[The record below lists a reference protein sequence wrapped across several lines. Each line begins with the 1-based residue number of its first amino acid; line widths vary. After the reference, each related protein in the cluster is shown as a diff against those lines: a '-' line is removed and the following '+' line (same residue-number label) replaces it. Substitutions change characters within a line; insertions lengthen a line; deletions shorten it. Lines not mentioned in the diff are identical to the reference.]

1 MVTIFFRTLLIYLI
15 LIATVRLMGKRQIGE
30 LEVTDFVTTLILSE
44 IASLPITDTNI
55 PISHALIPMI
65 TLLFLEVASSIV
77 LIRLPRLKTLVSA
90 RPTVV
95 IREGSLDQVALRS
108 IRISM
113 EELMGEIRQQGYSSL
128 EQINDAILEKNGKF
142 TILPK
147 PAYAQPTVKDLNLS
161 QQDDPLMHVVFSD
174 GKSNRTGL
182 SIIQKDENWLVK
194 NLKKQGYA
202 PKDLFCVIA
211 NRRGELL
218 AIPLQEP
225 LKKKGKR
232 S

>member
-15 LIATVRLMGKRQIGE
+15 LITTVRLMGKRQIGE

-44 IASLPITDTNI
+44 IASLPVTDTNI

-65 TLLFLEVASSIV
+65 TLLFLEVVSSVI
-77 LIRLPRLKTLVSA
+77 LIRVPKLKTLVSA
-90 RPTVV
+90 RPTV
-95 IREGSLDQVALRS
+95 IISKGILNQSSLKS

-147 PAYAQPTVKDLNLS
+147 PAYATPTTKDLGLTE
-161 QQDDPLMHVVFSD
+161 QEDPLMHVVFSD
-174 GKSNRTGL
+174 GKCNRAGL
-182 SIIQKDENWLVK
+182 SIIQKDENWLMERIREK
-194 NLKKQGYA
+194 GYTT
-202 PKDLFCVIA
+202 KELFCVTA
-211 NRRGELL
+211 NRQGDLWM
-218 AIPLQEP
+218 IPTQTCSR
-225 LKKKGKR
+225 KGGKET
-232 S
+232 